1 MRGEGEGASHETRER
16 EGSTERV
23 DFFFDSLIERTP
35 PPGGFAIY
43 YVPSSRTV
51 SERNPLEEPGTNFF
65 EGGLLTH
72 CS

>member
-35 PPGGFAIY
+35 PPGGVCY
-43 YVPSSRTV
+43 
-51 SERNPLEEPGTNFF
+51 
-65 EGGLLTH
+65 LL
-72 CS
+72 CSLIKNRE